1 MRGHAKNKVLSAA
14 LRKNE
19 WWDASRLSL
28 QIHVLIT
35 PQQDQK
41 SGPTQQAEATI
52 AIRPPRLLV
61 LTASC

>member
-14 LRKNE
+14 LRKYE

-35 PQQDQK
+35 PQQD
-41 SGPTQQAEATI
+41 
-52 AIRPPRLLV
+52 PPV
-61 LTASC
+61 PM